1 MRGCILWIPNQ
12 RQGYPS
18 AATDSAG
25 LSSGTGEVEVFSLF
39 HARIATNPDGR
50 SNSGSNYC
58 THPLM
63 EITAKFFTYA

>member
-12 RQGYPS
+12 RQVYPS

-39 HARIATNPDGR
+39 MPGLRPTQMGAAILAAIIVPTP
-50 SNSGSNYC
+50 
-58 THPLM
+58 
-63 EITAKFFTYA
+63 